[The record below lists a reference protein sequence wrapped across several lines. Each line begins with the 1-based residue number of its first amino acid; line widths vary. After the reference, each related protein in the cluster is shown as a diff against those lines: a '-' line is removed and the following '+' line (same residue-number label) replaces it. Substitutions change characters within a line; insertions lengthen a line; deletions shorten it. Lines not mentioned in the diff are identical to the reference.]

1 MPRIATTAVVAPR
14 AELADDV
21 VVAPG
26 AIIEDDCTI
35 GGGSEIGA
43 HTIIWRGTQI
53 GRNNRI
59 FPHCSLGGE
68 PQDKKYRGEAST
80 LIIGDN
86 NTIREYCFFNR
97 GTADGGNIT
106 RVGDHN
112 WIMAYVH
119 LAHDCQL
126 GSHAIIANCAQF
138 SGHVTIGDGAVIGGG
153 TLFHQFCR
161 IGAGAMIGGGEG
173 LRMDVPP
180 FALIGNGIISVNTE
194 GMRRKGHS
202 AAIIAAMK
210 EAYRL
215 LYRRD
220 LPLAVARAKIAEMVA
235 DGGAPM
241 QQLSDFLHLQNL
253 QLLRPAAS
261 G

>member
-1 MPRIATTAVVAPR
+1 MMWLLPLEPLLKMIAPSAAAARLGRTP
-14 AELADDV
+14 LF
-21 VVAPG
+21 
-26 AIIEDDCTI
+26 
-35 GGGSEIGA
+35 GGGLRSGEITAFFPIA
-43 HTIIWRGTQI
+43 HWAASRKIKNTA
-53 GRNNRI
+53 
-59 FPHCSLGGE
+59 
-68 PQDKKYRGEAST
+68 GEAST

-106 RVGDHN
+106 RVGDNN

-194 GMRRKGHS
+194 GMRRMGHS

-215 LYRRD
+215 LYRRG

-253 QLLRPAAS
+253 QLLRPAAP